1 METNDFILNEKKS
14 KKFNTLV
21 KKAKRGDKNSM
32 EEILDL
38 FEDEI
43 VHLSQFITLPKEE
56 AIQTLKE
63 ELIKIVL
70 DYK

>member
-1 METNDFILNEKKS
+1 MDTNDFILNEKKS
-14 KKFNTLV
+14 KKFNALV

>member
-1 METNDFILNEKKS
+1 MKNNDFILDETKS
-14 KKFNTLV
+14 KQFNELV

-32 EEILDL
+32 EEILAL

-43 VHLSQFITLPKEE
+43 IHLSQFITLPKEE
-56 AIQTLKE
+56 SIQILKE

>member
-1 METNDFILNEKKS
+1 MENNDFILNEKKS

-21 KKAKRGDKNSM
+21 KKAKMGDKNSM